1 MGLVQYL
8 YLVFRAITVHKFE
21 AQQKQ
26 YKAWFLEFP
35 AGTSGD
41 HPGIYSQ
48 TQTAGCGEAGT
59 FGAGKFSSS
68 MGGEPESGQ
77 TWIYAG
83 HPQLNGLKRTFL
95 AGAMRCVHDSHGGKP
110 SQVGKLFRWTL
121 GRWSHGFRSLG
132 LFNKD
137 PTMAVG
143 QNHGS
148 PQLWLFT
155 NHKWR

>member
-68 MGGEPESGQ
+68 MGVNQ
-77 TWIYAG
+77 
-83 HPQLNGLKRTFL
+83 
-95 AGAMRCVHDSHGGKP
+95 
-110 SQVGKLFRWTL
+110 SQVKL
-121 GRWSHGFRSLG
+121 GFMLDIHSWMG
-132 LFNKD
+132 WKEHF
-137 PTMAVG
+137 
-143 QNHGS
+143 
-148 PQLWLFT
+148 
-155 NHKWR
+155 